1 MHISKKRKQSLKNT
15 SPRTEHLED
24 KLKNKSSKKQK
35 ESQKLEATK
44 TGTDKSLEEKT
55 THRSV
60 KKRTT
65 SINIDKLLDE
75 VFEQVDSMFALTSD
89 LQLPLEKAREI
100 VKELVE
106 NVAAG
111 YSSRPSGEAIVK
123 KIKKNQNIISEYIA
137 SKILG
142 ESDKLTPSQLEFA
155 IMRGGRAVLSEV
167 DKLYK
172 LATHQGRDDLVSL
185 LRHTWNTY
193 GPKGMIEC
201 PMCGFNAVFPDR
213 NCLTCGATVSEEY
226 VRKTLGFDE
235 KFELYLKTASV
246 AELNEVLQLG
256 QVLVGEKGVYSPR
269 SRKARLEN
277 PVVYIIYLKNSEI
290 SRIIEEINSRDLPI

>member
-1 MHISKKRKQSLKNT
+1 MHISKKRKQSLKDT
-15 SPRTEHLED
+15 SPRTEQLED

-35 ESQKLEATK
+35 GSLKLETTK
-44 TGTDKSLEEKT
+44 TAESLEEKT

-60 KKRTT
+60 KKRAT

-89 LQLPLEKAREI
+89 LQLPLERAREI

-106 NVAAG
+106 NIAAG
-111 YSSRPSGEAIVK
+111 YSSKPSGEAIVK

-137 SKILG
+137 SKILS

-167 DKLYK
+167 DRLYK
-172 LATHQGRDDLVSL
+172 LATHQGREDLVSL
-185 LRHTWNTY
+185 LRHAWNTY

-201 PMCGFNAVFPDR
+201 PMCGFNAVSPDR

-246 AELNEVLQLG
+246 AELNELLQLG

-277 PVVYIIYLKNSEI
+277 PVVYVVYLKNSEI

>member
-1 MHISKKRKQSLKNT
+1 MHISKKRKQSLKDT
-15 SPRTEHLED
+15 SPRTEQLED

-35 ESQKLEATK
+35 GSLKLETTK
-44 TGTDKSLEEKT
+44 TGESLEEKT

-60 KKRTT
+60 KKRAT

-89 LQLPLEKAREI
+89 LQLPLERAREI

-106 NVAAG
+106 NIAAG
-111 YSSRPSGEAIVK
+111 YSSKPSGEAIVK

-137 SKILG
+137 SKILS

-167 DKLYK
+167 DRLYK
-172 LATHQGRDDLVSL
+172 LATHQGREDLASL
-185 LRHTWNTY
+185 LRHAWNTY

-201 PMCGFNAVFPDR
+201 PMCGFNAVSPDR

-246 AELNEVLQLG
+246 AELNELLQLG

-277 PVVYIIYLKNSEI
+277 PVVYVVYLKNSEI

>member
-1 MHISKKRKQSLKNT
+1 MHISKKRKQSLKDT
-15 SPRTEHLED
+15 SPRTEQLED
-24 KLKNKSSKKQK
+24 KLKNKSSKKQRG
-35 ESQKLEATK
+35 SLKLETTK
-44 TGTDKSLEEKT
+44 TGESLEEKT

-60 KKRTT
+60 KKRAT

-89 LQLPLEKAREI
+89 LQLPLERAREI

-106 NVAAG
+106 NIAAG
-111 YSSRPSGEAIVK
+111 YSSKPSGEAIVK

-137 SKILG
+137 SKILS

-167 DKLYK
+167 DRLYK
-172 LATHQGRDDLVSL
+172 LATHQGREDLVSL
-185 LRHTWNTY
+185 LRHAWNTY

-201 PMCGFNAVFPDR
+201 PMCGFNAVSPDR

-246 AELNEVLQLG
+246 AELNELLQLG

-277 PVVYIIYLKNSEI
+277 PVVYVVYLKNSEI

>member
-1 MHISKKRKQSLKNT
+1 MHISKKRKQSLKDT
-15 SPRTEHLED
+15 SPRTEQLED

-35 ESQKLEATK
+35 GSLKLETTK
-44 TGTDKSLEEKT
+44 TGESLEEKT

-60 KKRTT
+60 KKRAT

-106 NVAAG
+106 NIAAG
-111 YSSRPSGEAIVK
+111 YSSKPSGEAIVK

-137 SKILG
+137 SKILS

-167 DKLYK
+167 DRLYK
-172 LATHQGRDDLVSL
+172 LATHQGREDLVSL
-185 LRHTWNTY
+185 LRHAWNTY

-201 PMCGFNAVFPDR
+201 PMCGFNAVSPDR

-235 KFELYLKTASV
+235 KFDLYLKTASV
-246 AELNEVLQLG
+246 AELNELLQLG

-277 PVVYIIYLKNSEI
+277 PVVYVVYLKNSEI

>member
-1 MHISKKRKQSLKNT
+1 MHISKKRKQSLKDT
-15 SPRTEHLED
+15 SPRTEQLED

-35 ESQKLEATK
+35 GSLKLETTK
-44 TGTDKSLEEKT
+44 TGESLEEKT

-60 KKRTT
+60 KKRAT

-89 LQLPLEKAREI
+89 LQLPPEKAREI

-106 NVAAG
+106 NIAAG
-111 YSSRPSGEAIVK
+111 YSSKPSGEAIVK

-137 SKILG
+137 SKILS

-167 DKLYK
+167 DRLYK
-172 LATHQGRDDLVSL
+172 LATHQGREDLVSL
-185 LRHTWNTY
+185 LRHAWNTY

-201 PMCGFNAVFPDR
+201 PMCGFNAVSPDR

-246 AELNEVLQLG
+246 AELNELLQLG

-277 PVVYIIYLKNSEI
+277 PVVYVVYLKNSEI

>member
-1 MHISKKRKQSLKNT
+1 MHISKKRKQSLKDT
-15 SPRTEHLED
+15 SPRTEQLED

-35 ESQKLEATK
+35 GSLKLETTK
-44 TGTDKSLEEKT
+44 TGESLEEKT

-60 KKRTT
+60 KKRAT

-89 LQLPLEKAREI
+89 LQLPPEKAREI

-106 NVAAG
+106 NIAAG
-111 YSSRPSGEAIVK
+111 YSSKPSGEAIVK

-137 SKILG
+137 SKILS

-167 DKLYK
+167 DRLYK
-172 LATHQGRDDLVSL
+172 LATHQGREDLVSL
-185 LRHTWNTY
+185 LRHAWNTY

-201 PMCGFNAVFPDR
+201 PMCGFNAVSPDR

-235 KFELYLKTASV
+235 KFDLYLKTASV
-246 AELNEVLQLG
+246 AELNELLQLG

-277 PVVYIIYLKNSEI
+277 PVVYVVYLKNSEI

>member
-1 MHISKKRKQSLKNT
+1 MHISKKRKQSLKDT
-15 SPRTEHLED
+15 SPRTEQLED

-35 ESQKLEATK
+35 GSLKLETTK
-44 TGTDKSLEEKT
+44 TGESLEEKT

-60 KKRTT
+60 KKRAT

-89 LQLPLEKAREI
+89 LQLPLERAREI

-106 NVAAG
+106 NIAAG
-111 YSSRPSGEAIVK
+111 YSSKPSGEAIVK

-137 SKILG
+137 SKILS

-167 DKLYK
+167 DRLYK
-172 LATHQGRDDLVSL
+172 LATHQGREDLVSL
-185 LRHTWNTY
+185 LRHAWNTY

-201 PMCGFNAVFPDR
+201 PMCGFNAVSPDR

-246 AELNEVLQLG
+246 AELNELLQLG

-277 PVVYIIYLKNSEI
+277 PVVYVVYLKNSEI

>member
-1 MHISKKRKQSLKNT
+1 MHISKKRKQSLKDT
-15 SPRTEHLED
+15 SPRTEQLED
-24 KLKNKSSKKQK
+24 KLKNKSSKKQRG
-35 ESQKLEATK
+35 SLKLETTK
-44 TGTDKSLEEKT
+44 TGESLEEKT

-60 KKRTT
+60 KKRAT

-89 LQLPLEKAREI
+89 LQLPPEKAREI

-106 NVAAG
+106 NIAAG
-111 YSSRPSGEAIVK
+111 YSSKPSGEAIVK

-137 SKILG
+137 SKILS

-167 DKLYK
+167 DRLYK
-172 LATHQGRDDLVSL
+172 LATHQGREDLVSL
-185 LRHTWNTY
+185 LRHAWNTY

-201 PMCGFNAVFPDR
+201 PMCGFNAISPDR

-246 AELNEVLQLG
+246 AELNELLQLG

-277 PVVYIIYLKNSEI
+277 PVVYVVYLKNSEI